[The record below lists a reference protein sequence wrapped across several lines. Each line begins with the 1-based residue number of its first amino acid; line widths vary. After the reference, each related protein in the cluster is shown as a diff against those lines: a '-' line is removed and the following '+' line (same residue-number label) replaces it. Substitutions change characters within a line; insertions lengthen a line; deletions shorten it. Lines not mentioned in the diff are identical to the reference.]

1 MTEAHRKCCATN
13 TKIIDLSTSRLIHH
27 DNNGRTR
34 RSGFNKQLY
43 NTPLLNRLEDIVSKY
58 IYSVSSLQC
67 TLIVMDSDY
76 HISVLLVFLFNL
88 NAFGYII

>member
-43 NTPLLNRLEDIVSKY
+43 NTPLLNRLEDIVSKQVHDNY
-58 IYSVSSLQC
+58 
-67 TLIVMDSDY
+67 TPG
-76 HISVLLVFLFNL
+76 ISFFRLRNRI
-88 NAFGYII
+88 FGYRQSYNTPGRAN